1 MHAIKEKLL
10 PMGLLCLLAIL
21 TGAITGVITAGFGR
35 ILLQIGTLRMTHLLW
50 FLPFLPLAGAL
61 MVWVYQKYGKESSQG
76 MGLIFDAATG
86 KADRIPLRLIPLLI
100 GSTWLTH
107 LCGGSAGR
115 EGVAVQLGATVAHWT
130 GSRIP
135 LLQRQKSLIRILT
148 ISGMAA
154 GFSGLFHAPLAA
166 VCFALEVLVV
176 GKLEYRALLPAALS
190 AITANLVSIALGLE
204 TFQVTLPETVVSPIS
219 ISMLILGVAAGLTGG
234 VFTFLLKQAK
244 QAAAKWLPNPILRIA
259 ICGAGLAILLYL
271 CGKGRYSGLGTNLI
285 TLSCNGDTVYWFD
298 FLGKLGFT
306 VLTLAIGFQGG
317 EVTPLFAIGACLGA
331 VLAPLLGIPS
341 VVAAL
346 FAMRQYSEVRRIL
359 CLHRFAS
366 ERKYL
371 DFRISPILQW
381 SARLPDFVTAIIRC
395 MENKQQPHY
404 FSGERIA
411 NETGYHFYW
420 RNDWLSGCR
429 RWLFAAA
436 GFVYLFPAG
445 GSKRTGY
452 FRRNHRHS
460 L

>member
-35 ILLQIGTLRMTHLLW
+35 ILLEIGTLRTTHLLW

-61 MVWVYQKYGKESSQG
+61 MVWAYQKYGKESSQG

-190 AITANLVSIALGLE
+190 AITANIVSIALGLE

-341 VVAAL
+341 VVAAALCYAAVFGSASL
-346 FAMRQYSEVRRIL
+346 F
-359 CLHRFAS
+359 FA
-366 ERKYL
+366 L
-371 DFRISPILQW
+371 
-381 SARLPDFVTAIIRC
+381 
-395 MENKQQPHY
+395 
-404 FSGERIA
+404 
-411 NETGYHFYW
+411 
-420 RNDWLSGCR
+420 
-429 RWLFAAA
+429 
-436 GFVYLFPAG
+436 
-445 GSKRTGY
+445 
-452 FRRNHRHS
+452 
-460 L
+460 

>member
-1 MHAIKEKLL
+1 LAIFLYKIIEKGCVCMHAIKEKLL

-35 ILLQIGTLRMTHLLW
+35 ILLGIGTLRTTHLLW

-61 MVWVYQKYGKESSQG
+61 MVWAYQKYGKESSQG

-130 GSRIP
+130 GSHIP
-135 LLQRQKSLIRILT
+135 LFQRQKSLIRILT

-190 AITANLVSIALGLE
+190 AITANIVSIALGLE

-341 VVAAL
+341 VVAVAL
-346 FAMRQYSEVRRIL
+346 CYAAVFGSASNTLLAPICIGAEVFGFSYFPYFAVVCTI
-359 CLHRFAS
+359 
-366 ERKYL
+366 
-371 DFRISPILQW
+371 
-381 SARLPDFVTAIIRC
+381 ARLC
-395 MENKQQPHY
+395 NGNHSMYGKQTTTPL
-404 FSGERIA
+404 F
-411 NETGYHFYW
+411 FW
-420 RNDWLSGCR
+420 REDC
-429 RWLFAAA
+429 
-436 GFVYLFPAG
+436 
-445 GSKRTGY
+445 K
-452 FRRNHRHS
+452 
-460 L
+460 